1 MGNGRNFKFCHKKD
15 SSAVIQNYFII
26 SSNIFLR
33 KILLRKKKKK
43 KYRKHVSTKRKFLI
57 KKKKKVSSLLDSS
70 LVIVTN
76 NRKSITIPVV
86 SRLNPRCIIG
96 FPKCFYLFIRFLGK
110 EDRRPAGR
118 SNEIYGFTSVWLG
131 DWGCWRRRRQLRE
144 KTGKRGYTGK
154 GTAG

>member
-1 MGNGRNFKFCHKKD
+1 MEGILNF
-15 SSAVIQNYFII
+15 VITKIHPLLYKII
-26 SSNIFLR
+26 SSYRQTFFYG
-33 KILLRKKKKK
+33 KFFSVKKKKK